1 MTEIHTEGL
10 PMFSGPALKEQ
21 ALHGHAER
29 RAHDIAKVRVALL
42 AGARMAESR
51 FLTADDASVVV
62 ERLGMSTGKWLG
74 TIFRHWDAVEPTGQF
89 IKSTLPRSRAR
100 RIAVW
105 AIK

>member
-1 MTEIHTEGL
+1 MTHIGTEKL
-10 PMFSGPALKEQ
+10 PLFTGAQLKEQ
-21 ALHGHAER
+21 ALSQHASD
-29 RAHDIAKVRVALL
+29 RAHDIQKVRVALL